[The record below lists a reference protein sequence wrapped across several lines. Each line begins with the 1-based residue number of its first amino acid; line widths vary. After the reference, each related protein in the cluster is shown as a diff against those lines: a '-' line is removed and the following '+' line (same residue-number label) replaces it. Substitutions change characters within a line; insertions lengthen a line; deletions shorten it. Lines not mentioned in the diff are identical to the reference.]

1 MRWWWP
7 SASSPPPHEPF
18 TLDAAELQVSASLGI
33 ALYPDDASNE
43 RELMAHADAAM
54 YHTKET
60 GRNGYTFFTPSMQLS
75 ANRQLRLL
83 QDLRKAIARDELIL
97 HYQPKFPAMRRT
109 GHRRRGAAALA
120 ASGAGPAGTGCVHSH
135 CRAQRPDPADR

>member
-1 MRWWWP
+1 VAERII
-7 SASSPPPHEPF
+7 AAAGEPF
-18 TLDAAELQVSASLGI
+18 LLDAAELQVSASLGI
-33 ALYPDDASNE
+33 ALYPADAGNE

-83 QDLRKAIARDELIL
+83 QDLRKA
-97 HYQPKFPAMRRT
+97 
-109 GHRRRGAAALA
+109 
-120 ASGAGPAGTGCVHSH
+120 
-135 CRAQRPDPADR
+135 

>member
-1 MRWWWP
+1 
-7 SASSPPPHEPF
+7 
-18 TLDAAELQVSASLGI
+18 
-33 ALYPDDASNE
+33 
-43 RELMAHADAAM
+43 MAHADAAM

-60 GRNGYTFFTPSMQLS
+60 GRNGYTFTPSMQLS

-97 HYQPKFPAMRRT
+97 HYQPVPAPALAT
-109 GHRRRGAAALA
+109 GPAAALA
-120 ASGAGPAGTGCVHSH
+120 APGAGTAGAGRHPH